1 MDNQGCSRIALV
13 TGGSRGLGW
22 AISRALAQQGA
33 TVIVNYLHH
42 AADAERTVADIH
54 SAGGNALAL
63 RANITEEAEIQHLM
77 QEIERKC
84 HASVDILVNNATG
97 PQPAMALEDTTWE
110 TYLDQLLF
118 FVKAPLLLTQAV
130 LPAMKNQRWG
140 RIIHIGS
147 EVVQLG
153 IAHSSHYVTAKAAM
167 IGMTRSWANEVGPFG
182 ITVNLVASGWI
193 PVERHAGTS
202 ANELEAYQRVLP
214 LRHLGDREDIGSAVA
229 FLASDEAK
237 FITGQHLSVN
247 GGNTFGI

>member
-1 MDNQGCSRIALV
+1 
-13 TGGSRGLGW
+13 LGK
-22 AISRALAQQGA
+22 AISIALAQQGA

-42 AADAERTVADIH
+42 SADAEQTVADIR

-63 RANITEEAEIQHLM
+63 RANITEEVEVKHLIEEIQ
-77 QEIERKC
+77 QRYDG
-84 HASVDILVNNATG
+84 SVDILVNNATG
-97 PQPAMALEDTTWE
+97 PQPAMALEEATWE

-130 LPAMKNQRWG
+130 LPAMKSNGWG

-153 IAHSSHYVTAKAAM
+153 TAHSSHYVTAKAAM
-167 IGMTRSWANEVGPFG
+167 IGMTRSWANEIGPFG

-193 PVERHAGTS
+193 PVERHAGTN
-202 ANELEAYQRVLP
+202 ATAMEAYQRALP
-214 LRHLGDREDIGSAVA
+214 LRHFGDSEDIGNAVT
-229 FLASDEAK
+229 FLASNEAK

-247 GGNTFGI
+247 GGNTFSI